1 MEGAVEL
8 AEEIFHMPVRVGY
21 PQSIEG
27 LADIVRN
34 PVYSTAVG
42 LLLYGARHA
51 ASTHR
56 RAGGCRGTGGGP
68 GCCSG
73 CATVFEGPEFTS
85 REGRRREAAS
95 TKGKEAMFELVDNVP
110 QSAVIKVIGIG
121 GGGGN
126 AVKHMIEQLRG
137 GRGFHLRQ
145 HGRAGAVRR
154 RFADGSAARRG
165 NHQGSRRRCQSGDRS
180 RRGRGG
186 PGACRRILRGA
197 DMVFITAGMGGG
209 TGTGGAPIVA
219 EVAREMGILT
229 VAVVTRPFSFE
240 GRKRAAI
247 AEAGL
252 AELQQHVDSLIT
264 IPNEKLLEVLGKNTS
279 LLDAFKEAN
288 DVLLGAVQGIA
299 DLIIRPGMINVDFAD
314 VRTVMSEMGMAM
326 MGTGSSRG
334 ENRAREAAER
344 AINSPLLDDIDL
356 EGARG
361 ILVNITAGLDLSLGE
376 FSEVGDTIEEFAS
389 EEATVV
395 VGTVIDPELQDELRV
410 TVVATGLGAS
420 ASRARLQ
427 VVDAPRTARVER
439 SEVPAEEESEP
450 STNYGDYD
458 LPPQQRR
465 AARTG
470 GAATAE
476 KLGEDYFDIP
486 AFLRRQAD

>member
-1 MEGAVEL
+1 
-8 AEEIFHMPVRVGY
+8 
-21 PQSIEG
+21 
-27 LADIVRN
+27 
-34 PVYSTAVG
+34 
-42 LLLYGARHA
+42 
-51 ASTHR
+51 
-56 RAGGCRGTGGGP
+56 
-68 GCCSG
+68 
-73 CATVFEGPEFTS
+73 
-85 REGRRREAAS
+85 
-95 TKGKEAMFELVDNVP
+95 MFELVDNVP
-110 QSAVIKVIGIG
+110 QSAVIKVIGVG

-126 AVKHMIEQLRG
+126 AVKHMIDNQVDGVDFICANTDAQALSDVDSPTVLQLG
-137 GRGFHLRQ
+137 GEITKGLGAGANPDI
-145 HGRAGAVRR
+145 GRAAAVE
-154 RFADGSAARRG
+154 
-165 NHQGSRRRCQSGDRS
+165 DRE
-180 RRGRGG
+180 
-186 PGACRRILRGA
+186 RIAESLRGA

-209 TGTGGAPIVA
+209 TGTGGAPVVA
-219 EVAREMGILT
+219 EVARELGILT

-240 GRKRAAI
+240 GRKRLKI
-247 AEAGL
+247 ADEGL
-252 AELQQHVDSLIT
+252 GELQQHVDSLIT

-395 VGTVIDPELQDELRV
+395 VGTVIDPELSDELKV
-410 TVVATGLGAS
+410 TVVATGLGNPV
-420 ASRARLQ
+420 SRATLQ
-427 VVDAPRTARVER
+427 VVEPPLGAQAVQREEMIDSVDPL
-439 SEVPAEEESEP
+439 AE
-450 STNYGDYD
+450 TDYREYD
-458 LPPQQRR
+458 KP
-465 AARTG
+465 AARRGTSRG
-470 GAATAE
+470 AAAAATAE
-476 KLGEDYFDIP
+476 KLGDDYFDIP